1 MDLAA
6 IAVATGWASG
16 INAWATIAV
25 LGIVA
30 RAGGSQWVPAGFGDW
45 WVITLAAAMFLVEF
59 FVDKIP
65 WFDSAWDGVS
75 TFVRPV
81 VGAVVAAKIAQ
92 YGGEIDPALMAVLGG
107 GTALASHGVKAGVRA
122 AVNTSPEPVSN
133 AVISTGE
140 DIGVVAVVL
149 LALANPWIA
158 AAVALA
164 ALLLGTLA
172 LVLLWRLARR
182 IARGPDPTSR
192 VARG

>member
-6 IAVATGWASG
+6 LAVATGWASG

-75 TFVRPV
+75 TFVRPL

-158 AAVALA
+158 AAVALI
-164 ALLLGTLA
+164 ALLLGTLS

-182 IARGPDPTSR
+182 IARGPDRTSR